1 METTVLYCDLE
12 TFCETPIAYGTHKY
26 AEKAEV
32 LLWGYAI
39 NNAPA
44 KVWDI
49 TIEKTMPAD
58 LKAALDDVYAG
69 KGFTVWHNGMMFD
82 TIVLR
87 HALGVDIPVERIVD
101 TMVMA
106 YQHGLPGA
114 LATLSEVLRLP
125 QDKAKDKDGK
135 RLVQLFCKPLGAN
148 RKLDRA
154 DRTTHPQDWAHFVD
168 YCRLDVE
175 AEREVFR
182 RLPKY
187 NINPHEH
194 AIQIVD
200 ARINRRGMQMDI
212 DLAKAAV
219 RLSGDIKEHLD
230 RRTSRATGGAVEAA
244 TQRDKLI
251 AFIKETYGWDIP
263 TMTKNELEK
272 RVADPEVSEPV
283 RELLALR
290 MLSTRTSTKKFESI
304 INCSNSYDGR
314 LRGTIQFRGA
324 ARTGRFAGRLYQP
337 QNLPRP
343 SMSNDEIELAID
355 LAKDGDALIK
365 TYEDP
370 GTVLSQCLRGEIVA
384 PEGKKLV
391 VADYSNVEG
400 RVLAWLAGESWK
412 LKAFAEFDAGHGHDL
427 YKLTYGR
434 TFNVKPEDVTKSQRQ
449 MGKVLELAMGYQG
462 GAGAFVTFARG
473 YGIDLDVMAKIV
485 RETIDPTI
493 WAEAADSY
501 DYFREK
507 GATHGLAK
515 ETFIACDAVKRA
527 WRRANAQIANFWKL
541 MDEGLKEALTSDR
554 VVKVGAHL
562 QLMRR
567 DNYLLMRL
575 PSGRYLCYP
584 SPRLPEANDC
594 TFNFMGVEQF
604 SRKWTRIRTYAGKC
618 VENATQAAACDL
630 LCESLLRLERDGFEP
645 VLTVHDEVIA
655 EAPDTKEFSLEKMAK
670 LMTTLPAWAKGLPLA
685 AAGFETYRYRKD

>member
-1 METTVLYCDLE
+1 MTTVLYCDLE

-44 KVWDI
+44 KVWDL
-49 TIEKTMPAD
+49 TVEKTMPAD

-87 HALGVDIPVERIVD
+87 HALGIDIPVERIVD

-187 NINPHEH
+187 NINHHEH

-272 RVADPEVSEPV
+272 RVADPEVPEPV

-304 INCSNSYDGR
+304 INCSSSYDGR

-355 LAKDGDALIK
+355 LAKDGDALLK

-400 RVLAWLAGESWK
+400 RVLAWLAGETWK

-434 TFNVKPEDVTKSQRQ
+434 TFNVKPENVTKSQRQ

-473 YGIDLDVMAKIV
+473 YGIDLDAMAKTV

-527 WRRANAQIANFWKL
+527 WRRANAQIANLWKL

-655 EAPDTKEFSLEKMAK
+655 EAPDVEEFSLARMSG
-670 LMTTLPAWAKGLPLA
+670 LMTKLPDWAKGLPLA
-685 AAGFETYRYRKD
+685 AAGFESYRYRKD

>member
-1 METTVLYCDLE
+1 MTTVLYCDLE

-44 KVWDI
+44 KVWDL
-49 TIEKTMPAD
+49 TVEKAMPAD

-87 HALGVDIPVERIVD
+87 HALGVDIPVERIID

-154 DRTTHPQDWAHFVD
+154 DRSTHPQDWAHFVD

-272 RVADPEVSEPV
+272 RVADPEVPEPV

-304 INCSNSYDGR
+304 INCSSSYDGR

-355 LAKDGDALIK
+355 LAKDGDALLK

-473 YGIDLDVMAKIV
+473 YGIDLDVMAKTV

-493 WAEAADSY
+493 WSEAADSY

-527 WRRANAQIANFWKL
+527 WRRANAQIANLWKL

-554 VVKVGAHL
+554 VVKVGTHL

-575 PSGRYLCYP
+575 PSGRHLCYP

-655 EAPDTKEFSLEKMAK
+655 EAPDSEEFSLARMSG
-670 LMTTLPAWAKGLPLA
+670 LMTKLPDWAKGLPLA
-685 AAGFETYRYRKD
+685 AAGFESYRYRKD

>member
-1 METTVLYCDLE
+1 METTILYCDLE
-12 TFCETPIAYGTHKY
+12 TYCETPIAYGSHKY

-44 KVWDI
+44 KVWDLMV
-49 TIEKTMPAD
+49 EKKMPED

-82 TIVLR
+82 TIVLQ
-87 HALGVDIPVERIVD
+87 HALDIDIPVERIID
-101 TMVMA
+101 TMVLA

-114 LATLSEVLRLP
+114 LGALSEVLHLP
-125 QDKAKDKDGK
+125 QDKAKDKEGK

-194 AIQIVD
+194 AIQIAD

-230 RRTSRATGGAVEAA
+230 RRTSHATGGAVEAA

-272 RVADPEVSEPV
+272 RVADPEVPEPV

-304 INCSNSYDGR
+304 INCSSSYDGR

-384 PEGKKLV
+384 PESKKLV

-434 TFNVKPEDVTKSQRQ
+434 TFNVKPEDVTKPQRQ

-473 YGIDLDVMAKIV
+473 YGIDLDAMAKTV

-527 WRRANAQIANFWKL
+527 WRRANAQIANLWKL

-655 EAPDTKEFSLEKMAK
+655 EAPDTEEFSLARMSR
-670 LMTTLPAWAKGLPLA
+670 LMTKLPDWAKGLPLA
-685 AAGFETYRYRKD
+685 AAGFESYRYRKD

>member
-1 METTVLYCDLE
+1 MTKSGHWEVDTVENLAKRAGTRIPFSGLRKQPFTKDSDLLR
-12 TFCETPIAYGTHKY
+12 
-26 AEKAEV
+26 V
-32 LLWGYAI
+32 LLMVQADGMYTDDGQVVLHFKKERKIQRCKRLLRRTGITYVVSEQKRGVCRIAIPSRYVPLWLRVFKDKTFDYWLLNENADVIFDELPEWDGYRGGPNSIQYSTCNKA
-39 NNAPA
+39 N
-44 KVWDI
+44 
-49 TIEKTMPAD
+49 AD
-58 LKAALDDVYAG
+58 L
-69 KGFTVWHNGMMFD
+69 
-82 TIVLR
+82 I
-87 HALGVDIPVERIVD
+87 
-101 TMVMA
+101 
-106 YQHGLPGA
+106 QA
-114 LATLSEVLRLP
+114 LAVMSGRSATLLLKPRVKENWADQYVVNIWLTPSRSH
-125 QDKAKDKDGK
+125 DIGK
-135 RLVQLFCKPLGAN
+135 P
-148 RKLDRA
+148 
-154 DRTTHPQDWAHFVD
+154 TTFQFKGKVYCASTLTGFFVV
-168 YCRLDVE
+168 R
-175 AEREVFR
+175 REGRVW
-182 RLPKY
+182 
-187 NINPHEH
+187 
-194 AIQIVD
+194 V
-200 ARINRRGMQMDI
+200 
-212 DLAKAAV
+212 
-219 RLSGDIKEHLD
+219 
-230 RRTSRATGGAVEAA
+230 TG
-244 TQRDKLI
+244 
-251 AFIKETYGWDIP
+251 
-263 TMTKNELEK
+263 
-272 RVADPEVSEPV
+272 
-283 RELLALR
+283 
-290 MLSTRTSTKKFESI
+290 
-304 INCSNSYDGR
+304 NSGR
-314 LRGTIQFRGA
+314 LF
-324 ARTGRFAGRLYQP
+324 QP

-343 SMSNDEIELAID
+343 SMGNDEIELAID

-473 YGIDLDVMAKIV
+473 YGIDLDAMAKTV

-527 WRRANAQIANFWKL
+527 WRRANAQIVDLWKK

-562 QLMRR
+562 RLMRR

-618 VENATQAAACDL
+618 VENATQAVACDL

-655 EAPDTKEFSLEKMAK
+655 EAPDTEEFSLARMSR
-670 LMTTLPAWAKGLPLA
+670 LMTKLPDWAKGLPLA
-685 AAGFETYRYRKD
+685 AAGFESYRYRKD

>member
-1 METTVLYCDLE
+1 MTTVLYCDLE
-12 TFCETPIAYGTHKY
+12 CFCETPIAYGTHKY

-44 KVWDI
+44 KVWDL
-49 TIEKTMPAD
+49 TVEKKMPED

-87 HALGVDIPVERIVD
+87 HALGIDIPVERIVD

-194 AIQIVD
+194 AIQIAD

-230 RRTSRATGGAVEAA
+230 RRTSHATGGAVEAA

-272 RVADPEVSEPV
+272 RVADPEVPEPV

-304 INCSNSYDGR
+304 INCSSSYDDR

-355 LAKDGDALIK
+355 LTKDGDALIK

-400 RVLAWLAGESWK
+400 RMLAWLASESWK

-473 YGIDLDVMAKIV
+473 YGIDLDAMAKTV

-527 WRRANAQIANFWKL
+527 WRRANAQIANLWKL
-541 MDEGLKEALTSDR
+541 MDEGLREALTSDR

-655 EAPDTKEFSLEKMAK
+655 EAPDTEEFSLARMSG
-670 LMTTLPAWAKGLPLA
+670 LMTKLPDWAKSLPLA
-685 AAGFETYRYRKD
+685 AAGFESYRYRKD

>member
-1 METTVLYCDLE
+1 
-12 TFCETPIAYGTHKY
+12 
-26 AEKAEV
+26 
-32 LLWGYAI
+32 
-39 NNAPA
+39 
-44 KVWDI
+44 
-49 TIEKTMPAD
+49 
-58 LKAALDDVYAG
+58 
-69 KGFTVWHNGMMFD
+69 
-82 TIVLR
+82 
-87 HALGVDIPVERIVD
+87 
-101 TMVMA
+101 
-106 YQHGLPGA
+106 
-114 LATLSEVLRLP
+114 
-125 QDKAKDKDGK
+125 
-135 RLVQLFCKPLGAN
+135 
-148 RKLDRA
+148 
-154 DRTTHPQDWAHFVD
+154 
-168 YCRLDVE
+168 
-175 AEREVFR
+175 
-182 RLPKY
+182 
-187 NINPHEH
+187 
-194 AIQIVD
+194 
-200 ARINRRGMQMDI
+200 
-212 DLAKAAV
+212 
-219 RLSGDIKEHLD
+219 
-230 RRTSRATGGAVEAA
+230 
-244 TQRDKLI
+244 
-251 AFIKETYGWDIP
+251 
-263 TMTKNELEK
+263 MTKNELEK
-272 RVADPEVSEPV
+272 RVADPEVPEPV

-304 INCSNSYDGR
+304 INCSSSYDGR

-400 RVLAWLAGESWK
+400 RVLAWLAGETWK

-473 YGIDLDVMAKIV
+473 YGIDLDAMAKTV

-527 WRRANAQIANFWKL
+527 WRRANAQIASLWKL

-655 EAPDTKEFSLEKMAK
+655 EAPDTEEFSLARMSR
-670 LMTTLPAWAKGLPLA
+670 LMTKLPDWAKGLPLA
-685 AAGFETYRYRKD
+685 AAGFESYRYRKD

>member
-1 METTVLYCDLE
+1 MTTVLYCDLE

-44 KVWDI
+44 KVWDL
-49 TIEKTMPAD
+49 TVEKAMPAD

-87 HALGVDIPVERIVD
+87 HALGVDIPVERIID

-272 RVADPEVSEPV
+272 RVADPEVPEPV

-304 INCSNSYDGR
+304 INCSSSYDDR

-400 RVLAWLAGESWK
+400 RVLAWLAGETWK

-473 YGIDLDVMAKIV
+473 YGIDLDVMAKTV

-527 WRRANAQIANFWKL
+527 WRRANAQIANLWKL

-655 EAPDTKEFSLEKMAK
+655 EAPDSEEFSLARMSG
-670 LMTTLPAWAKGLPLA
+670 LMTQLPDWAKGLPLA
-685 AAGFETYRYRKD
+685 AAGFESYRYRKD

>member
-1 METTVLYCDLE
+1 MTTVLYCDLE

-87 HALGVDIPVERIVD
+87 HALGIDIPVERIVD
-101 TMVMA
+101 TMAMA

-154 DRTTHPQDWAHFVD
+154 DRNTHPQDWAHFVD

-194 AIQIVD
+194 AIQIAD

-230 RRTSRATGGAVEAA
+230 RRTSHATGGAVEAA

-272 RVADPEVSEPV
+272 RVADPEVPEPV

-304 INCSNSYDGR
+304 INCSSSYDGR

-370 GTVLSQCLRGEIVA
+370 GTVLRQCLRGEIVA

-400 RVLAWLAGESWK
+400 RMLAWLASESWK
-412 LKAFAEFDAGHGHDL
+412 LKAFADFDAGHGHDL

-473 YGIDLDVMAKIV
+473 YGIDLDAMAKTV

-527 WRRANAQIANFWKL
+527 WRRANAQIANLWKL

-655 EAPDTKEFSLEKMAK
+655 EAPDTEEFSLARMSR
-670 LMTTLPAWAKGLPLA
+670 LMTKLPDWAKGLPLA
-685 AAGFETYRYRKD
+685 AAGFESYRYRKD

>member
-1 METTVLYCDLE
+1 MTTVLYCDLE

-44 KVWDI
+44 KVWDL
-49 TIEKTMPAD
+49 TAEKRMPED

-114 LATLSEVLRLP
+114 LVTLSEVLRLP

-219 RLSGDIKEHLD
+219 RLSGDIKEPLD

-272 RVADPEVSEPV
+272 RVADPEVPEPV

-304 INCSNSYDGR
+304 INCSSSYDDR

-400 RVLAWLAGESWK
+400 RVLAWLAGETWK

-473 YGIDLDVMAKIV
+473 YGIDLDAMAKTV

-527 WRRANAQIANFWKL
+527 WRRANAQIANLWKL

-655 EAPDTKEFSLEKMAK
+655 EAPDSEEFSLARMSG
-670 LMTTLPAWAKGLPLA
+670 LMTKLPDWAKGLPLA
-685 AAGFETYRYRKD
+685 AAGFESYRYRKD